1 MACFGLKMVFGN
13 FQQVASARLVQ
24 CGVHYVHVWMLF
36 NLGIYLFS
44 NISALKWRELFEKML
59 LRYGLNLEW
68 SSSEWAENIL
78 AVAKSPIFSQPYTAV
93 RQTASPVGCKTL
105 LTLCLCPCGRA
116 TSLFSKNGWIVERRT
131 KNHSICSQQYR
142 IYCSSHNVPE

>member
-1 MACFGLKMVFGN
+1 MVFGN

-105 LTLCLCPCGRA
+105 LFSTFVWRLENSKPVSFLLDLSLWFTLNIW
-116 TSLFSKNGWIVERRT
+116 KWIECKISFRRLKLWYWMT
-131 KNHSICSQQYR
+131 NKKCI
-142 IYCSSHNVPE
+142 